1 MAFDKGQPKDIDL
14 DSTDRLP
21 ILEGISIDEDVEDD
35 SVRLEF
41 SATMPGTSIVTT
53 PPPDYRPS
61 GLDLPS
67 LAESVRSVEERI
79 ARQNADYEALNR
91 LYEKARDAQLAAGTR
106 ADILAAELGTAHSA
120 LAVEQHRVRELQAA
134 VAETNAA
141 AEQTRVRAEEGMR
154 ESERAQSEARTLR
167 EALVSRD
174 AGIAQALHSLGE
186 RDAQLFA
193 LQREHAKVVPD
204 LESRSQ
210 ASARLEREIKEAKER
225 AEALAL
231 DLQASR
237 QSVSELTERI
247 PRAESELKTNR
258 RDLAAAKLQAESYL
272 EILRTRDWRGGF
284 NQNMFREWDDK
295 IAVEQSGRGA
305 LQAECDRL
313 KLMAAALNTKITEQN
328 ETIEKLNAAK
338 MSEAAAFARKAQETQ
353 DIERARAELLTQIA
367 EANAERKRVEAEL
380 AARAKEVA
388 DLRSQIGAETQ
399 RAKDSV
405 ATAEAAGAELAARIE
420 ELETEAKTHEEEM
433 TVLMAHL
440 NEARRPIQSVQ
451 ADFKR
456 VSDELAQKIV
466 SLEKVSEENRTL
478 RTSLERTRGQL
489 EERDLLIRRLERSA
503 SNNANVLGRLQT
515 SIERLG
521 GPPPAAPVGPPDYV
535 AELVRID
542 GEQPIAFVLGRRTRI
557 GRAPGCELQIDSQSV
572 SRNHAMILKSARE
585 LIVEDLNSTNGVQ
598 VNGRKVTRH
607 LLTDGD
613 TLTVG
618 EILFRCVLKFSAPE
632 GAADQ
637 APASAQAEAPAVT
650 NLSDLRPGDAPK
662 GEPGA

>member
-21 ILEGISIDEDVEDD
+21 ILEGVSIDDDVEDD

-41 SATMPGTSIVTT
+41 TASMPGTSMIASS
-53 PPPDYRPS
+53 PDYRPS
-61 GLDLPS
+61 GMDLPS

-106 ADILAAELGTAHSA
+106 ADELASELGTARSA
-120 LAVEQHRVRELQAA
+120 LAVEQHRVRELQTA

-141 AEQTRVRAEEGMR
+141 AGETRARAEEAMR

-167 EALVSRD
+167 EALGARD
-174 AGIAQALHSLGE
+174 SSIAQTLHSLGE

-204 LESRSQ
+204 LEARSQ
-210 ASARLEREIKEAKER
+210 VSARLEREVKEASQR
-225 AEALAL
+225 ADGLAVNL
-231 DLQASR
+231 EASR
-237 QSVSELTERI
+237 QSFAQLTERI
-247 PRAESELKTNR
+247 ARAESELKANR

-272 EILRTRDWRGGF
+272 ETLRTRDWRGGF

-305 LQAECDRL
+305 LQAECERL
-313 KLMAAALNTKITEQN
+313 KSMAAALNSKVGEQN

-338 MSEAAAFARKAQETQ
+338 MSEAAAFAKKAQETQ
-353 DIERARAELLTQIA
+353 ESERARAELLTQIT
-367 EANAERKRVEAEL
+367 EARGERKRVEAEL
-380 AARAKEVA
+380 AARAKDVA
-388 DLRSQIGAETQ
+388 ELRSQIGAEAQ
-399 RAKDSV
+399 RAKESV
-405 ATAEAAGAELAARIE
+405 ATAEAAAAELTARITQ
-420 ELETEAKTHEEEM
+420 LEAEAATHEEEM

-440 NEARRPIQSVQ
+440 NEARRPIQGVQ

-466 SLEKVSEENRTL
+466 SLEQLSEENRTL
-478 RTSLERTRGQL
+478 RTNLERTRGQL

-521 GPPPAAPVGPPDYV
+521 GPPAAAPAGPPDYV
-535 AELVRID
+535 AELVRVD
-542 GEQPIAFVLGRRTRI
+542 GEQPITFVLARRTRI

-585 LIVEDLNSTNGVQ
+585 LIVEDLNSTNGVL

-618 EILFRCVLKFSAPE
+618 EIQFRCVLKFKAPE
-632 GAADQ
+632 GAADPPPAAGQ
-637 APASAQAEAPAVT
+637 AAPPAVT

-662 GEPGA
+662 GEPRA